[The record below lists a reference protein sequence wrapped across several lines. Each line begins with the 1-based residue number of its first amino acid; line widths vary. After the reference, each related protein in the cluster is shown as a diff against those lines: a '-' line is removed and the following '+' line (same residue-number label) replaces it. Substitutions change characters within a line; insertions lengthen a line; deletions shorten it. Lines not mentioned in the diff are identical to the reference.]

1 MRVKT
6 ERRTPVR
13 SLDAR
18 ETRGT
23 PTRRTTRPARRGSP
37 AVPAPGA
44 ATASPRKPRRNANAP
59 HDPAGAPGLRRSR
72 RRAATASPRPAA
84 ARSPARPAAAQTAD
98 TAWWFSNH
106 QTLPRGGSIVSNG
119 SRDATD
125 RPGTGRGTYPRGQ
138 ADTRANTLSRRQRNG
153 NVMGTVRTERNGAAD
168 PVGRPL
174 AALFAMTPAV
184 TRCTRCYAPTRSRID
199 AARSLRNT

>member
-1 MRVKT
+1 VRVKT
-6 ERRTPVR
+6 ERRTSGASTLEKLEVR
-13 SLDAR
+13 QRAAR
-18 ETRGT
+18 PG
-23 PTRRTTRPARRGSP
+23 RR
-37 AVPAPGA
+37 A
-44 ATASPRKPRRNANAP
+44 A
-59 HDPAGAPGLRRSR
+59 GLRRSR

>member
-1 MRVKT
+1 VRVKT
-6 ERRTPVR
+6 ERRT
-13 SLDAR
+13 R
-18 ETRGT
+18 E
-23 PTRRTTRPARRGSP
+23 
-37 AVPAPGA
+37 
-44 ATASPRKPRRNANAP
+44 PRRSRHSRYANAP

>member
-1 MRVKT
+1 MF
-6 ERRTPVR
+6 RRFVVR
-13 SLDAR
+13 F
-18 ETRGT
+18 
-23 PTRRTTRPARRGSP
+23 ARRGQGGLLFPS
-37 AVPAPGA
+37 GGGYKNLICFNRNRD
-44 ATASPRKPRRNANAP
+44 RKPLNTIVP

-72 RRAATASPRPAA
+72 RGRRPRVRDPRPRALPRA
-84 ARSPARPAAAQTAD
+84 PPPRAAQTAD

-119 SRDATD
+119 TRAATD

-153 NVMGTVRTERNGAAD
+153 NVMGTVRTERHGAAD